1 MNKRLV
7 LSSCAAV
14 TLSLTIASAQI
25 ANQTPTQS
33 PVQGSTQGTT
43 GQTRVGTNTE
53 TETQMTVSGCIARE
67 SEHTNARG
75 GVLGTGV
82 GAANEFVLANATT
95 ARSGATANAQIAG
108 GVSGSTSTGTTA
120 SATGTSGTTATAGA
134 GSSNTT
140 MARTATGGTAYNLT
154 GNRESELALY
164 VGKRVEIVGTLDANT
179 RGAGASA
186 NAGVNAGGAST
197 QAGAGVSAGTQGT
210 PMQQLTIVSF
220 RPIEGDC
227 K

>member
-1 MNKRLV
+1 MNTRIV

-14 TLSLTIASAQI
+14 MLSLAVASAQT

-33 PVQGSTQGTT
+33 PVQGSTQGIS

-53 TETQMTVSGCIARE
+53 TGTQMTVTGCIARE

-82 GAANEFVLANATT
+82 GAGNEFVLANATT
-95 ARSGATANAQIAG
+95 GRSGAAANAQIAG
-108 GVSGSTSTGTTA
+108 GVSGSTSAGTTA
-120 SATGTSGTTATAGA
+120 GATGTSGTATAEA
-134 GSSNTT
+134 ANTT
-140 MARTATGGTAYNLT
+140 TARPTTGGTAYGLT

-164 VGKRVEIVGTLDANT
+164 VGKRVEIVGTLDSSART
-179 RGAGASA
+179 GASA
-186 NAGVNAGGAST
+186 TAGANAGGANT
-197 QAGAGVSAGTQGT
+197 QAGVSAGAQAT
-210 PMQQLTIVSF
+210 PNMQQLTIVSF
-220 RPIEGDC
+220 RPVEGEC

>member
-1 MNKRLV
+1 MNNRIV

-14 TLSLTIASAQI
+14 MLSLAIASAQT

-33 PVQGSTQGTT
+33 PVQGSTQGIT

-53 TETQMTVSGCIARE
+53 TGTQITVTGCIARE
-67 SEHTNARG
+67 SEQTNARG

-120 SATGTSGTTATAGA
+120 GATGTSGTATSSAGA
-134 GSSNTT
+134 ANTT
-140 MARTATGGTAYNLT
+140 AAHPTAGGTAYGLS
-154 GNRESELALY
+154 GNREKELALY
-164 VGKRVEIVGTLDANT
+164 VGKRVEIVGTLDANART
-179 RGAGASA
+179 GASA
-186 NAGVNAGGAST
+186 NVGANAGGANT
-197 QAGAGVSAGTQGT
+197 QAGVSAETQVT
-210 PMQQLTIVSF
+210 PNMQQLTIVSF
-220 RPIEGDC
+220 RPLEGEC

>member
-1 MNKRLV
+1 MNNRIV

-14 TLSLTIASAQI
+14 ILSLTMASAQT

-33 PVQGSTQGTT
+33 PVQGSTQGITE
-43 GQTRVGTNTE
+43 QTRVGTNTE
-53 TETQMTVSGCIARE
+53 TGTQITVTGCIARE

-95 ARSGATANAQIAG
+95 GRSGATANAQIAG
-108 GVSGSTSTGTTA
+108 GVSGSTSTGNTA
-120 SATGTSGTTATAGA
+120 GATGTTGTATAGA
-134 GSSNTT
+134 GATNTSA
-140 MARTATGGTAYNLT
+140 ARPASGGTAYNLT

-164 VGKRVEIVGTLDANT
+164 VGKRVEIVGTLDANA
-179 RGAGASA
+179 RPGASA
-186 NAGVNAGGAST
+186 NADVNAGGANA
-197 QAGAGVSAGTQGT
+197 QADASAKPQAT
-210 PMQQLTIVSF
+210 PNMQQLTIVSF
-220 RPIEGDC
+220 RPMEGEC

>member
-1 MNKRLV
+1 MNNRIA
-7 LSSCAAV
+7 LSSGAAV
-14 TLSLTIASAQI
+14 VLSLTIASAQT

-33 PVQGSTQGTT
+33 PVQGSTQGIT

-53 TETQMTVSGCIARE
+53 TGTQITATGCIARE

-95 ARSGATANAQIAG
+95 GRTGAAANAQIAG
-108 GVSGSTSTGTTA
+108 GVSGSTSTGSTA
-120 SATGTSGTTATAGA
+120 GATGTSGTATAGA
-134 GSSNTT
+134 TNTT
-140 MARTATGGTAYNLT
+140 AARTTAGGTAYGLT

-164 VGKRVEIVGTLDANT
+164 VGKRVEIIGTLDANT
-179 RGAGASA
+179 RTGASA
-186 NAGVNAGGAST
+186 NVGLNAGGATAKTDVSA
-197 QAGAGVSAGTQGT
+197 QAGAA
-210 PMQQLTIVSF
+210 PNMQQLTIVSF
-220 RPIEGDC
+220 RPVEGEC